1 MSDKKH
7 LSETEFIAFQNDTM
21 NQKDKIAFLEHI
33 SSCTFCS
40 DQFALYMSKDLIP
53 APRDMKAGILKAVNR
68 PEIQLAIRVKE
79 TSKKMQLLIYSL
91 KVGTA
96 TIVALL
102 LLLLSVNLTNLAVS
116 PDKWVKDE
124 NTAETTAEVKDNE
137 PLTSVIRDGMDAIC
151 NNILDFSN
159 TIMRT
164 EVTNND

>member
-7 LSETEFIAFQNDTM
+7 LSESEFVAFQNDTM
-21 NQKDKIAFLEHI
+21 NQKDKLAFLEHI

-40 DQFALYMSKDLIP
+40 DQFASYMSKDLIP
-53 APRDMKAGILKAVNR
+53 APRDMKADILKAVNR

-102 LLLLSVNLTNLAVS
+102 LLLLSVNLTNFAVS
-116 PDKWVKDE
+116 PDKWAKDA
-124 NTAETTAEVKDNE
+124 NTAETTTETKDNE

-151 NNILDFSN
+151 NDILDFSN